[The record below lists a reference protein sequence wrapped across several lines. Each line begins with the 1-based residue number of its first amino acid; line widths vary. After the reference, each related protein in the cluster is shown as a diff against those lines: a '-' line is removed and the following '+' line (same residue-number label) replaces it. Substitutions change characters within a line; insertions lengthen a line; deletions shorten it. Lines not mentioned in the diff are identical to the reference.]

1 MIKNKNSVVKNIMKR
16 AVSGMEGYNSDE
28 DDEEEDKQII
38 FSIQETENEDTSMSE
53 QLIRRETKNSVQE
66 LRKLNSFAEKVDIFD
81 GRLE

>member
-66 LRKLNSFAEKVDIFD
+66 FHKLNSFAEKVDIFD